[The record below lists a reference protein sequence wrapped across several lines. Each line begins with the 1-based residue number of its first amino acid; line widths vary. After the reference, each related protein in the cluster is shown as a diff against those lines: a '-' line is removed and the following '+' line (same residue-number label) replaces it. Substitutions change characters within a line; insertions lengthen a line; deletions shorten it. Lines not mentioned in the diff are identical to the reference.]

1 MTLDLMHG
9 DEHPILIVE
18 LQPTFDRVKAMDT
31 WLAFAQQLAPTAKIH
46 VAPAANGT
54 FEVFAPA
61 DEKPTP
67 EFIATVRAAL
77 ESQSWIWIVT
87 NAG

>member
-46 VAPAANGT
+46 VAPAASGT
-54 FEVFAPA
+54 FEVFATA
-61 DEKPTP
+61 DKKPTP

-77 ESQSWIWIVT
+77 ESQSWIGIVT

>member
-54 FEVFAPA
+54 FEVFARNRP
-61 DEKPTP
+61 
-67 EFIATVRAAL
+67 
-77 ESQSWIWIVT
+77 QSSSRRCVLLS
-87 NAG
+87 NPSPGLGS